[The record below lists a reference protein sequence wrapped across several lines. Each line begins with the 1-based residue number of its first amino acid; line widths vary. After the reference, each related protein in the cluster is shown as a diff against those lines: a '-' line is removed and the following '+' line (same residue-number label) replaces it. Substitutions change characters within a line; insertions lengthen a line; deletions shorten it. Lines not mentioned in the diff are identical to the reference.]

1 MLGSLPRSLS
11 VRLLTVLQLTRMALV
26 YTAVSD
32 GWCALLLRARWTAG
46 PGGDVAAAF
55 SYAAAVAVAAVAVG
69 LYGFGMSLNDI
80 IDRRR
85 DALTAAGRPLPS
97 GRIGVRSAHL
107 ICAALAAVALAG
119 GLYLALAVPDGAAS
133 LLVLGGT
140 MGLITFYDSAGKYL
154 VAPGLITLGLIR
166 FFHAAV
172 AAPML
177 PVVWHPLLLLNHVVL
192 LSAVAYAWEAK
203 RPTLTVR
210 HWLGVVGGL
219 LAVDTALLGLVTY
232 RRAAYLFDH
241 PTGPFDWSAWASAL
255 AVRPGLA
262 VAGGLAAGFVG
273 VAWLVRR
280 HFADAR
286 AAGRQLMLVGLLW
299 LILYDAAF
307 ALVYVGPRPAAVLL
321 GLLPAAYLS
330 VRLMRA
336 WSAVLDLSQK
346 PQYQR
351 AR

>member
-32 GWCALLLRARWTAG
+32 GWASLLLRARWSAG
-46 PGGDVAAAF
+46 PGGDVAAQF
-55 SYAAAVAVAAVAVG
+55 SYASAVAVAAVAVG

-97 GRIGVRSAHL
+97 GRIGVRSAHG
-107 ICAALAAVALAG
+107 ICALLAGLALAG
-119 GLYLALAVPDGAAS
+119 GLYLALTVPDGLAS
-133 LLVLGGT
+133 LMVLGGT

-154 VAPGLITLGLIR
+154 VGPGLITLGLIR

-177 PVVWHPLLLLNHVVL
+177 PVVWHPLLLLNHVAI
-192 LSAVAYAWEAK
+192 LSAVAYAWEDK
-203 RPTLTVR
+203 RPTLTLK
-210 HWLGVVGGL
+210 HWLGAAAGL
-219 LAVDTALLGLVTY
+219 LSVDAALLALVTY
-232 RRAAYLFDH
+232 RRTGGFAA
-241 PTGPFDWSAWASAL
+241 GMDWGQWGEAL

-262 VAGGLAAGFVG
+262 VAGGLAIGFVLVG
-273 VAWLVRR
+273 WLIRR
-280 HFADAR
+280 WFADPR

-307 ALVYVGPRPAAVLL
+307 ALVYVGPRPALVLVA
-321 GLLPAAYLS
+321 LLPAAYLS
-330 VRLMRA
+330 VRLMRG
-336 WSAVLDLSQK
+336 WSAVLELSQK